1 MSKTVLAVG
10 NCAYDHAGIEQAIS
24 GRFDAKVIR
33 AADLETALETLRG
46 TAVDLVLVN
55 RRLHADS
62 SDGLGVIRRIKA
74 APQLAA
80 TPVMLLSNYPEYQ
93 QSAVAAGAEPGFG
106 KAELDSPQTE
116 EKLRRF
122 LA

>member
-10 NCAYDHAGIEQAIS
+10 NCAYDHAGIERAITE
-24 GRFDAKVIR
+24 RFDAKVIR
-33 AADLETALETLRG
+33 AADLEATLETLRA

-55 RRLHADS
+55 RRLHVDS
-62 SDGLGVIRRIKA
+62 SDGLEVIRRIKA
-74 APQLAA
+74 DPQLAGI
-80 TPVMLLSNYPEYQ
+80 PVMLLSNYPEYQ
-93 QSAVAAGAEPGFG
+93 QSAVTAGAEPGFG
-106 KAELDSPQTE
+106 KAELDLPQTE